1 MTGKTVI
8 NFYIELDIK
17 TSNGFQTF
25 GKFFLGSDR
34 RLADNIFR
42 KLNGTKKISKDTII
56 NLELVETKNELPQ
69 NIQMISCT
77 LQELAENCKI
87 ITREIFKYFN
97 MTEI

>member
-1 MTGKTVI
+1 MAAI
-8 NFYIELDIK
+8 AFYILVNIK

-42 KLNGTKKISKDTII
+42 KLKGTKKISKDTIL
-56 NLELVETKNELPQ
+56 NLELIETKNELPQ

-77 LQELAENCKI
+77 LEELAENCKI
-87 ITREIFKYFN
+87 ITRETFKFYN
-97 MTEI
+97 LAET